1 MGVNKPIEFTL
12 LLWIFDIIRGG
23 NEMIYSN
30 ERKVCLS
37 EWLKANSEKEYNTPL
52 KMQKFHLYNLI

>member
-1 MGVNKPIEFTL
+1 
-12 LLWIFDIIRGG
+12 
-23 NEMIYSN
+23 MIYSN